1 MKNVSTQEVPT
12 VSHRR
17 HSQSQKG
24 YFKGIEWEKKNNIYF
39 LDKQIWILQACVS
52 HEHFA
57 NMGNAIYLM
66 NCGLS
71 PFTKQQSVPNTG
83 SNNDT
88 IYPADR
94 HLINQN

>member
-57 NMGNAIYLM
+57 QYGKCHIPYELWT
-66 NCGLS
+66 
-71 PFTKQQSVPNTG
+71 FTLHKAAECPK
-83 SNNDT
+83 
-88 IYPADR
+88 YWFK
-94 HLINQN
+94 